1 MSELAVKIKKL
12 TDVCKG
18 GFSIEVN
25 PHSGTYES
33 IEEYLGDEIKNND
46 ISAEDLSRVIKS
58 NTLICV
64 QAYPN
69 TPVGFYLIFDDDVEK
84 AIDRIIEYI
93 KN

>member
-1 MSELAVKIKKL
+1 MDNLSVKIKRL

-25 PHSGTYES
+25 PHLGTYES
-33 IEEYLGDEIKNND
+33 IEEYLDDEIKNND

-58 NTLICV
+58 NTLVCV

-69 TPVGFYLIFDDDVEK
+69 TPVGFYLIFDDDVERV
-84 AIDRIIEYI
+84 IDRIIECI